1 MRRFS
6 FIGGVC
12 AALAVAFVAPSS
24 AAPPWPSAPITLVT
38 PAPPGGAIDLTARIV
53 ADGLA
58 VQLGQTVRVDPR
70 PGADGILAAQAFLS
84 ANNPDHT
91 FLVTFG
97 GLLVSN
103 PVTHDKLPYD
113 VSSDFVPVVMLAT
126 DTIVIC
132 AAAEFPVE
140 SLGDLVREMRARPD
154 AVRWSSA
161 PGEPKLRF
169 LGLLKQIEARPLFV
183 PYKSL
188 NQAVIDLSAGRIEVV
203 VAPLA
208 AVRPQLQ
215 SGKLRLLATMAAE
228 RSPAAPNVPSVA
240 EAGYP
245 RLVMIPF
252 IGLFARSG
260 TPPEIAARL
269 GREIGTILFN
279 PAAEQAL
286 RNAGLKPIGGSP
298 QALGAVVGEKLREN
312 RELAREVGPGW
323 Q

>member
-1 MRRFS
+1 M
-6 FIGGVC
+6 
-12 AALAVAFVAPSS
+12 AA
-24 AAPPWPSAPITLVT
+24 
-38 PAPPGGAIDLTARIV
+38 R
-53 ADGLA
+53 
-58 VQLGQTVRVDPR
+58 LGQTVRVDPR

-84 ANNPDHT
+84 ASDPDHT

-132 AAAEFPVE
+132 ATAEFPAE
-140 SLGDLVREMRARPD
+140 SLGDLVSEMRTRPD

-188 NQAVIDLSAGRIEVV
+188 NQAVIDLAAGRIEVV

-208 AVRPQLQ
+208 AVRAQVQ

-228 RSPAAPNVPSVA
+228 RSPAAPSVPVGCRSGLSA
-240 EAGYP
+240 IGNG
-245 RLVMIPF
+245 PF
-252 IGLFARSG
+252 HRPVCEIRDPARGRGETRPGDQRPPVQPGGRSKRFGTQGSSPSEGHLNRWVRSLARSCVR
-260 TPPEIAARL
+260 TASSHA
-269 GREIGTILFN
+269 
-279 PAAEQAL
+279 
-286 RNAGLKPIGGSP
+286 
-298 QALGAVVGEKLREN
+298 
-312 RELAREVGPGW
+312 W
-323 Q
+323 